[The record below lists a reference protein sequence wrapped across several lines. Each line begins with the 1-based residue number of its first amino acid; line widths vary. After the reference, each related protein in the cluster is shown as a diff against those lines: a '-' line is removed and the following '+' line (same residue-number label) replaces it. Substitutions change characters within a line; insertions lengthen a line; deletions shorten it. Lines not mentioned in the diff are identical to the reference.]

1 MSKEQKTMQKPF
13 KCYYNTNQ
21 LCLKL
26 VLLPFTVTFW
36 VIKKLVQATHK
47 RYTTK
52 KN

>member
-1 MSKEQKTMQKPF
+1 MQKTLKH
-13 KCYYNTNQ
+13 YYTLNQ

-52 KN
+52 KH